1 MLSLDESPMVGGLM
15 MVKWGCRHFFS
26 IAQSLYGAGFLASEL
41 VGNYQL
47 RQAGWEPE
55 YMWRSPSLAEKL
67 FQGMNLPVI
76 SIMALR
82 QFLPHSRVGTIP
94 ITLEL
99 AIEGLFAIIMVGA
112 VGLLW
117 FLVGRWLDRRL
128 GWLPTSE
135 RSGTKR
141 ASFIAGTALALLLV
155 LVVLAI
161 AAVRIEATHFSIAL
175 LGWSL
180 FGCVVLWTY
189 LRRSPVSTP
198 LN

>member
-1 MLSLDESPMVGGLM
+1 M

-76 SIMALR
+76 LILSSR
-82 QFLPHSRVGTIP
+82 EFLPRSRGRTIP
-94 ITLEL
+94 ITEL
-99 AIEGLFAIIMVGA
+99 AIDGLIAVAMAGA

-117 FLVGRWLDRRL
+117 FLVGRWFDQRL
-128 GWLPTSE
+128 GWLPLPEGSGGR
-135 RSGTKR
+135 RSR
-141 ASFIAGTALALLLV
+141 FMAGTALALLV
-155 LVVLAI
+155 ILVVLAI
-161 AAVRIEATHFSIAL
+161 LALRVGLNHFLIAL
-175 LGWSL
+175 LCWSL

-189 LRRSPVSTP
+189 LRRPPVSSR
-198 LN
+198 